1 MRDEEF
7 LNLYKTLEE
16 LLTEKYG
23 KTSSGWG
30 SVVVQFMND
39 KEGRKYKEQLDLC
52 REIRNLLSHHPD
64 INGESVIQP
73 SQAMLDF
80 LNEVIE
86 FVKRPPRALDFA
98 TPFEEILKAN
108 LSQKI
113 MPLMKKMERRGFSHV
128 PILDSGE
135 FVGVYSVSTLFMY
148 ILDNK
153 ILAPNYDM
161 EIRDFIDYIP
171 LDIHTTERYAFLP
184 KYATVVQAQSMFE
197 QPSKRS
203 KRLAAIFITDNG
215 DRNGRLL
222 GMLTPWDVL
231 RGEGK

>member
-1 MRDEEF
+1 MRADEF

-23 KTSSGWG
+23 KSSRGWG

-39 KEGRKYKEQLDLC
+39 REGEQFKEQLDLC
-52 REIRNLLSHHPD
+52 REIRNLLSHHPN
-64 INGESVIQP
+64 INGECIVQP
-73 SQAMLDF
+73 SQVMLDF

-86 FVKRPPRALDFA
+86 YVKQPPKAIDFA

-128 PILDSGE
+128 PIIDGGE
-135 FVGVYSVSTLFMY
+135 FVGVYSVGTLFMY

-153 ILAPNYDM
+153 PLSRDYDM
-161 EIRDFIDYIP
+161 KIGDFMDYIP
-171 LDIHTTERYAFLP
+171 LDVHTTERYAFLP
-184 KYATVVQAQSMFE
+184 KSATVVQAQSMFE

-203 KRLAAIFITDNG
+203 KRLAAIFITDTG
-215 DRNGRLL
+215 DKNGRLL

-231 RGEGK
+231 RGKHK